1 MMASIRIG
9 RFPHA
14 TRRRPAALVAALVLA
29 VAFVGR
35 PADLAAAPGH
45 DGAALPATLAVA
57 RGDLAEIR
65 DALEATR
72 VEARDLATLQL
83 AQLPQNYAAQVEV
96 RLTELERRLQELTG
110 QVEQLSY
117 RISQSESRL
126 ERALN
131 DIEYRLATLEGG
143 EPPAP
148 SAGDTA
154 APPTPAPPETTYI
167 GPDQPD
173 GGDTADGGGT
183 ADSGSR
189 QPETGVLGTLII
201 EGEDGVPRNPSPIP
215 PRDDAA
221 DGAGAQ
227 TAALPSGSVQAQY
240 DYAYG
245 LLQGGDFA
253 AAEGALAEFLRRHG
267 DHALASNA
275 HYWLGE
281 TYYVRSRFED
291 AASAFA
297 RGYRAFP
304 EGAKAVDSLLKL
316 GMSLAQLGRTEDA
329 CLTFDRLSS
338 EFPNGPVA
346 VQRRAAQERERL
358 QCN

>member
-9 RFPHA
+9 RFTHA
-14 TRRRPAALVAALVLA
+14 VRQPAALAAALLMA
-29 VAFVGR
+29 VAFAGR

-45 DGAALPATLAVA
+45 DGAALPATLAAA
-57 RGDLAEIR
+57 RGDLADLR
-65 DALEATR
+65 DDLEATR
-72 VEARDLATLQL
+72 AEAGGLATLQL

-131 DIEYRLATLEGG
+131 DIEYRLTTLEGG
-143 EPPAP
+143 EPPPP
-148 SAGDTA
+148 STDGA
-154 APPTPAPPETTYI
+154 ANPPTPPETTYI
-167 GPDQPD
+167 GPDQ
-173 GGDTADGGGT
+173 GGGGAADGGT
-183 ADSGSR
+183 ADSGGQ

-215 PRDDAA
+215 PRD
-221 DGAGAQ
+221 GSGAQ
-227 TAALPSGSVQAQY
+227 TAALPSGSVEAQY
-240 DYAYG
+240 NYAYG

-316 GMSLAQLGRTEDA
+316 GMSLAQLGRTRDA

-338 EFPNGPVA
+338 EFPDGPVA

>member
-14 TRRRPAALVAALVLA
+14 VRQPAALAAALLLA
-29 VAFVGR
+29 VALTGR

-45 DGAALPATLAVA
+45 DGAALPATLAAA
-57 RGDLAEIR
+57 RGDLADLR

-72 VEARDLATLQL
+72 AEARDLATLQL

-131 DIEYRLATLEGG
+131 DIEYRLTTLEGG

-148 SAGDTA
+148 STDGAATA
-154 APPTPAPPETTYI
+154 PAPPETTYI
-167 GPDQPD
+167 GPEDPD
-173 GGDTADGGGT
+173 GGGAADGGT
-183 ADSGSR
+183 ADGSGP

-227 TAALPSGSVQAQY
+227 TAALPSGSVEAQY